1 MTIEELIKIADEKNT
16 IFAQIREALEKHIRK
31 TFADAIPSELMR
43 FIKLYE
49 NTNSTQVEVK
59 LPGEK
64 RGHYFDLYYHTPYGK
79 ESRKLELNFG
89 CFGSFTSSDECEI
102 TYCKAVAFFAS
113 HLAEIEQKLIF
124 SEEGKKAFAEYDIAQ
139 HESYKAKDAV
149 SNAQIEQKNLEDAA
163 KKEEILK
170 QIGIGCKIMT
180 CKKTSW
186 RDAIVKTIGSIT
198 AKNIIFKEDYGKR
211 TKKDEFLANLCNGKW
226 EIVK

>member
-1 MTIEELIKIADEKNT
+1 MTIEELIKIADEKNA
-16 IFAQIREALEKHIRK
+16 IFTQKLKALEKHICK
-31 TFADAIPSELMR
+31 TFADAIPSELTQ
-43 FIKLYE
+43 FIKIYD
-49 NTNSTQVEVK
+49 NTNSAQVEVK

-64 RGHYFDLYYHTPYGK
+64 RGHCFDVYYLTPYGK
-79 ESRKLELNFG
+79 EPRKLEINFG

-124 SEEGKKAFAEYDIAQ
+124 SEEGKKAFGEYDAAQ
-139 HESYKAKDAV
+139 HEDFKAREAV
-149 SNAQIEQKNLEDAA
+149 KTAMHEKKILEDAA

-170 QIGIGCKIMT
+170 QIGIGCKIVVR
-180 CKKTSW
+180 KKCEW

-198 AKNIIFKEDYGKR
+198 AKNVIFKENYGKR
-211 TKKDEFLANLCNGKW
+211 TKKDELLANLCNGNW